1 MRTVPRHLFVPAAPV
16 QEAYDDQA
24 VITKSD
30 ADGAALS
37 CASVPSIVAMMLDQL
52 DIHPGDRIL
61 EIGAGTGY
69 NAALLADLTGP
80 SGHVTTV
87 DIDEEVTAQ
96 ARQALNATGYRHV
109 HVATADGALG
119 DAGHAPYDRI
129 IVTVGAWDIPP
140 AWWAQLEPGGRLVV
154 PLRWRGQTRSIGF
167 THHHNRLRSD
177 SVQLCGFVPM
187 LGQDGERTGHIDTDG
202 HVALC
207 WDADQP
213 IDSAVLRGVLHKK
226 AYPGGSWER
235 SATARPVRTSPTA
248 CVNRSTPGT
257 ATGPPNPSSPPTR
270 QTPRTTRSSTRTP
283 PTRSTPAW
291 SFPTDTHHTG
301 AAAST
306 SPAWLPQSYSS
317 RSRSATW
324 TSRSTEGR
332 CLRRR
337 HRPQHDR
344 ALHPDPPTRTQD
356 PAARSAVGTGRRTAH
371 RLRRRPRSAGH
382 RAAVGGP
389 PGAGRP
395 PARSERCGWGGCRPP
410 HSNACRPNGPAATL
424 RGKRGVVPGR
434 VPFHSHA
441 CSEEVGRMLQCGS
454 AWG

>member
-1 MRTVPRHLFVPAAPV
+1 MNDTTTTTTPEALRARMVERVTAGGWARSGRVAEAMRTVPRHLFVPATPV

-52 DIHPGDRIL
+52 DIRPGDRIL

-119 DAGHAPYDRI
+119 DADHAPYDRI

-187 LGQDGERTGHIDTDG
+187 LGQDGERTGHIDTGG

-213 IDSAVLRGVLHKK
+213 IDSAVLRGVLHQPKTTEW
-226 AYPGGSWER
+226 S
-235 SATARPVRTSPTA
+235 
-248 CVNRSTPGT
+248 T
-257 ATGPPNPSSPPTR
+257 ATVGAEEPFDGIWLRLTA
-270 QTPRTTRSSTRTP
+270 TE
-283 PTRSTPAW
+283 
-291 SFPTDTHHTG
+291 TG
-301 AAAST
+301 TCRIAA
-306 SPAWLPQSYSS
+306 
-317 RSRSATW
+317 
-324 TSRSTEGR
+324 
-332 CLRRR
+332 
-337 HRPQHDR
+337 
-344 ALHPDPPTRTQD
+344 D
-356 PAARSAVGTGRRTAH
+356 PAAVAVGLCTPAIPIRSPALVENNSLAYFT
-371 RLRRRPRSAGH
+371 LRREQEGLPRWELGAIGH
-382 RAAVGGP
+382 
-389 PGAGRP
+389 
-395 PARSERCGWGGCRPP
+395 
-410 HSNACRPNGPAATL
+410 GPAGADLADRLCEQIHAWDRDRTTQPVITAYPADTQDDQIL
-424 RGKRGVVPGR
+424 HAHTTNKQHTRLVV
-434 VPFHSHA
+434 SY
-441 CSEEVGRMLQCGS
+441 
-454 AWG
+454 